1 MARDCYDPPLAK
13 ELEAISVELVE
24 KAEHLEAHF
33 ALPSAGDDDDGDSV
47 DPEPLAIVAAHSDSV

>member
-24 KAEHLEAHF
+24 KAEQLEAHF
-33 ALPSAGDDDDGDSV
+33 AMPAASDDDDGDPV
-47 DPEPLAIVAAHSDSV
+47 DPEPLEITAAEADSA